1 MFYVFHRLQVRRFG
15 LSTDAFPKSVK
26 NFLKIA
32 SQESGFGVSSFFFFI
47 PSPSVIIHK
56 LSPDTFS
63 QYIYTDNFDSNFLRF
78 IEQTGITC
86 KNSLPNQLIYATLVL
101 CKLSACIHYRGT
113 QRLFSVKYLFGEAN
127 IAQNF
132 LLLEG

>member
-1 MFYVFHRLQVRRFG
+1 MFYVFYRLQVSRFG
-15 LSTDAFPKSVK
+15 LSTDAFLKSVK

-63 QYIYTDNFDSNFLRF
+63 QYIYTDNFDSNFLLF

-86 KNSLPNQLIYATLVL
+86 KNSLPHQLIYATLVL

-113 QRLFSVKYLFGEAN
+113 QRLFSVKYPFGEAN
-127 IAQNF
+127 IA
-132 LLLEG
+132 